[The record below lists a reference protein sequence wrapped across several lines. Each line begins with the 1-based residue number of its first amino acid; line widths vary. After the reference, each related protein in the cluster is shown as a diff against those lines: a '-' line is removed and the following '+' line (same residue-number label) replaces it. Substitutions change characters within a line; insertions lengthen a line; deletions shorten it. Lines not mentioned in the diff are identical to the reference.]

1 MVREARGRHDHARL
15 SAGKP
20 SATVGSCTSS
30 MGFGTMRTGFGTI
43 LPEVTN
49 ERRDHDE
56 PASEPADPRDPV
68 PPMSDVTAPEPDD
81 LVLAADFPA
90 VTRQQW
96 QRLVGKVLGVD
107 GDSPERGLATITGD
121 GIEIEPLYVADADRP
136 SPGLPGRPPFVRGRG
151 PAGHRSGW
159 DVRQRH
165 EHPDPA
171 VAREQIMEDLEGGVS
186 SLWLGLGD
194 GRIPVESLPDVLA
207 ETYLDLAPIVLDAG
221 ERFADAADVFLA
233 VAAGRGVPAG
243 ALAGCLGA
251 DPLGV
256 LARTGAGA
264 GVLSADPA
272 AAGLTAAAELAR
284 SCAADF
290 PGVRAIVVD
299 ALPYHE
305 AGGTDA
311 EELGCAVAAGL
322 EYLRAMRAVGLS
334 ADAAF
339 GQLEFRYAATADQFA
354 TIAKLRAARRVWARV
369 AQQCGVTSDAGG
381 QWQHAVSS
389 WTMLTRRDPWNN
401 ILRATLAC
409 FAAGVGG
416 ADAITV
422 APFDAAIGQPDRLA
436 RRVARNVH
444 ALLVEES
451 HVARVIDPA
460 GGSWYVEDLTEQ
472 LAAKAWAWFQEIER
486 SGGLRAALA
495 AGVIADRLAASREK
509 RRDALARRREA
520 VTGVSEFPLIGETLL
535 SRSAGPRPA
544 NGANGQG
551 GWGAGASHARGLP
564 RIRWSQW
571 HEELRDRADVHALA
585 TGSPPTLTLAP
596 LDTSRGSTAQTDRV
610 RALLAPA
617 GITTVTAG
625 PAVGPTSVIIVC
637 GGTDATADEV
647 RAAVDRARGQGAS
660 TVVVA
665 AGDPQ
670 APVPGA
676 AERIIDDMDVLAFC
690 GRMLDALGVGR

>member
-1 MVREARGRHDHARL
+1 M
-15 SAGKP
+15 
-20 SATVGSCTSS
+20 T
-30 MGFGTMRTGFGTI
+30 
-43 LPEVTN
+43 
-49 ERRDHDE
+49 
-56 PASEPADPRDPV
+56 
-68 PPMSDVTAPEPDD
+68 DVTAQGADD
-81 LVLAADFPA
+81 LVLAGEFPA

-96 QRLVGKVLGVD
+96 QRLVAKVLGVD
-107 GDSPERGLATITGD
+107 DDSPERELATVTGD
-121 GIEIEPLYVADADRP
+121 GIEIEPLYVGD
-136 SPGLPGRPPFVRGRG
+136 GGRPAAGYPGQSPFVRGRG
-151 PAGHRSGW
+151 PAGHRGGW

-165 EHPDPA
+165 EHPDPV
-171 VAREQIMEDLEGGVS
+171 VARKQIMEDLEGGVT

-194 GRIPVESLPDVLA
+194 DRIPVDALPDVLA

-221 ERFADAADVFLA
+221 GRFNEAAQVYFD
-233 VAAGRGVPAG
+233 VAAGRGVPPG
-243 ALAGCLGA
+243 ALAGSLGA

-256 LARTGAGA
+256 LARTGAEPG
-264 GVLSADPA
+264 LA
-272 AAGLTAAAELAR
+272 AAADLAR
-284 SCAADF
+284 RCATDF
-290 PGVRAIVVD
+290 PGIRAIVVD

-311 EELGCAVAAGL
+311 EELGCSLAAGL
-322 EYLRAMRAVGLS
+322 EYLRAMRAAGLS

-339 GQLEFRYAATADQFA
+339 GQLEFRFAATADQFA
-354 TIAKLRAARRVWARV
+354 TTAKLRAARRVWARV
-369 AQQCGVTSDAGG
+369 AQQCGVTSDVGG

-389 WTMLTRRDPWNN
+389 WSMLTRRDPWNN

-472 LAAKAWAWFQEIER
+472 LAVKAWAWFQEIER

-495 AGVIADRLAASREK
+495 AGLVADRLADSRGE

-535 SRSAGPRPA
+535 SRPAAARPA
-544 NGANGQG
+544 DSPA
-551 GWGAGASHARGLP
+551 GLP

-585 TGSPPTLTLAP
+585 TGSPPTLTLVP
-596 LDTSRGSTAQTDRV
+596 LDASRASAARAGQVT
-610 RALLAPA
+610 ALLAPA
-617 GITTVTAG
+617 GITAVSVSAADDG
-625 PAVGPTSVIIVC
+625 PSVVVVC
-637 GGTDATADEV
+637 GSADASADEV
-647 RAAVDRARGQGAS
+647 RAAVDRARSQGAS

-690 GRMLDALGVGR
+690 GRMLDALGVRR

>member
-1 MVREARGRHDHARL
+1 M
-15 SAGKP
+15 
-20 SATVGSCTSS
+20 T
-30 MGFGTMRTGFGTI
+30 
-43 LPEVTN
+43 
-49 ERRDHDE
+49 
-56 PASEPADPRDPV
+56 
-68 PPMSDVTAPEPDD
+68 DVTPQGADD
-81 LVLAADFPA
+81 LVLAGEFPA

-96 QRLVGKVLGVD
+96 QRLVAKVLGVD
-107 GDSPERGLATITGD
+107 GDSPERELATVTGD
-121 GIEIEPLYVADADRP
+121 GIEIEPLYVGD
-136 SPGLPGRPPFVRGRG
+136 GGRPGAGYPGQSPFVRGRG
-151 PAGHRSGW
+151 PAGHRGGW

-165 EHPDPA
+165 EHPDPV
-171 VAREQIMEDLEGGVS
+171 VAREQIMEDLEGGVI

-194 GRIPVESLPDVLA
+194 GRIPVDALPDVLA

-221 ERFADAADVFLA
+221 ERFDEAAQVYFD
-233 VAAGRGVPAG
+233 VAAGRGVPPG
-243 ALAGCLGA
+243 ALAGSLGA

-256 LARTGAGA
+256 LARTGIEPG
-264 GVLSADPA
+264 LA
-272 AAGLTAAAELAR
+272 AAADLAR
-284 SCAADF
+284 RCSADF
-290 PGVRAIVVD
+290 PGIRAIVVD

-311 EELGCAVAAGL
+311 EELGCSLAAGL
-322 EYLRAMRAVGLS
+322 EYLRAMRAAGLS

-369 AQQCGVTSDAGG
+369 AQQCGVTSDAAG

-389 WTMLTRRDPWNN
+389 WSMLTRRDPWNN

-409 FAAGVGG
+409 FSAGVGG
-416 ADAITV
+416 ADAVTV

-472 LAAKAWAWFQEIER
+472 LAVKAWAWFQEIER

-495 AGVIADRLAASREK
+495 AGIVSGRLAASRDE

-520 VTGVSEFPLIGETLL
+520 ITGVSEFPLIGETLL
-535 SRSAGPRPA
+535 SRPEGARPA
-544 NGANGQG
+544 DG
-551 GWGAGASHARGLP
+551 GGGLP

-585 TGSPPTLTLAP
+585 TGTPPTLTLAP
-596 LDTSRGSTAQTDRV
+596 LDATRASAARAGQVT
-610 RALLAPA
+610 ALLAPA
-617 GITTVTAG
+617 GIATVTVSSADDGATLG
-625 PAVGPTSVIIVC
+625 PSPVVIVC
-637 GGTDATADEV
+637 GSPDASPDEV
-647 RAAVDRARGQGAS
+647 RAAVDRAGTQGAS
-660 TVVVA
+660 RVVVA

-690 GRMLDALGVGR
+690 GRMLDVLGVRR

>member
-1 MVREARGRHDHARL
+1 M
-15 SAGKP
+15 
-20 SATVGSCTSS
+20 T
-30 MGFGTMRTGFGTI
+30 
-43 LPEVTN
+43 
-49 ERRDHDE
+49 
-56 PASEPADPRDPV
+56 
-68 PPMSDVTAPEPDD
+68 DVTAPESDD
-81 LVLAADFPA
+81 LVLAAEFPA

-96 QRLVGKVLGVD
+96 QRLVAKVLGSES
-107 GDSPERGLATITGD
+107 DSPERELATITAD
-121 GIEIEPLYVADADRP
+121 GIEIAPLYVDDASRP
-136 SPGLPGRPPFVRGRG
+136 SPGYPGQAPFVRGRG
-151 PAGHRSGW
+151 SAGNRSGW

-171 VAREQIMEDLEGGVS
+171 VARVQIMEDLEGGVS

-221 ERFADAADVFLA
+221 ERFAEAADLYLD

-256 LARTGAGA
+256 LARAGA
-264 GVLSADPA
+264 ADDHADLAIA
-272 AAGLTAAAELAR
+272 ADLAR
-284 SCAADF
+284 RCAADY

-299 ALPYHE
+299 ALPFHE
-305 AGGTDA
+305 AGGSDA
-311 EELGCAVAAGL
+311 EELGCALAAGL
-322 EYLRAMRAVGLS
+322 EYLRALRTAGLS

-369 AQQCGVTSDAGG
+369 ARQCGVTSDAAG
-381 QWQHAVSS
+381 QRQHAVSS
-389 WTMLTRRDPWNN
+389 WSMLTRRDPWNN

-409 FAAGVGG
+409 FSAGVGG

-422 APFDAAIGQPDRLA
+422 APFDAAIGQPDKLA

-472 LAAKAWAWFQEIER
+472 LAVKSWAWFQEIER

-495 AGVIADRLAASREK
+495 DGIVSDRLAASRER

-520 VTGVSEFPLIGETLL
+520 VTGVSEFPLVGETLL
-535 SRSAGPRPA
+535 SRPA
-544 NGANGQG
+544 AARSVG
-551 GWGAGASHARGLP
+551 GASGLP

-571 HEELRDRADVHALA
+571 HEQLRDRADVYALA

-596 LDTSRGSTAQTDRV
+596 LDASRASAGRAERV
-610 RALLAPA
+610 AALLAPA
-617 GITTVTAG
+617 GITAI
-625 PAVGPTSVIIVC
+625 AVGAAPGDGVSGEGANPGASVVIVC
-637 GGTDATADEV
+637 GSADADADEV
-647 RAAVDRARGQGAS
+647 GAAVDRARARGAS

-690 GRMLDALGVGR
+690 GRMLDALGVQP

>member
-1 MVREARGRHDHARL
+1 M
-15 SAGKP
+15 
-20 SATVGSCTSS
+20 
-30 MGFGTMRTGFGTI
+30 
-43 LPEVTN
+43 
-49 ERRDHDE
+49 
-56 PASEPADPRDPV
+56 
-68 PPMSDVTAPEPDD
+68 
-81 LVLAADFPA
+81 
-90 VTRQQW
+90 
-96 QRLVGKVLGVD
+96 
-107 GDSPERGLATITGD
+107 
-121 GIEIEPLYVADADRP
+121 
-136 SPGLPGRPPFVRGRG
+136 RGRG
-151 PAGHRSGW
+151 AAGHRGGW

-194 GRIPVESLPDVLA
+194 GRIPVDALPDVLA

-221 ERFADAADVFLA
+221 ERFAEAAEVYLD
-233 VAAGRGVPAG
+233 VAAGRGVPPG

-256 LARTGAGA
+256 LARTGAETGA
-264 GVLSADPA
+264 DRRRRLA
-272 AAGLTAAAELAR
+272 AAADLAR
-284 SCAADF
+284 RCAADF

-311 EELGCAVAAGL
+311 EELGCSLAAGL
-322 EYLRAMRAVGLS
+322 EYLRAMRAAGLS

-389 WTMLTRRDPWNN
+389 WSMLTRRDPWNN

-472 LAAKAWAWFQEIER
+472 LAVKAWAWFQEIER

-495 AGVIADRLAASREK
+495 AGLIADRLAASREQ

-520 VTGVSEFPLIGETLL
+520 VTGVSEFPLDRRDPAQQARRRRPGR
-535 SRSAGPRPA
+535 SGRPGYPASAGRSGTRSSATAPTSTPWQPGRRRRSRWRRLTPRGPAQPRP
-544 NGANGQG
+544 G
-551 GWGAGASHARGLP
+551 
-564 RIRWSQW
+564 
-571 HEELRDRADVHALA
+571 
-585 TGSPPTLTLAP
+585 GSPPCSRRPASPPSPSVPPPTALRPLRRCRPRRRLATP
-596 LDTSRGSTAQTDRV
+596 
-610 RALLAPA
+610 PA
-617 GITTVTAG
+617 TRG
-625 PAVGPTSVIIVC
+625 PASVVVVC
-637 GGTDATADEV
+637 GSPDASPDEV
-647 RAAVDRARGQGAS
+647 RAAVDRARSQGAS

-690 GRMLDALGVGR
+690 GRMLDALGVQR

>member
-1 MVREARGRHDHARL
+1 M
-15 SAGKP
+15 
-20 SATVGSCTSS
+20 T
-30 MGFGTMRTGFGTI
+30 
-43 LPEVTN
+43 
-49 ERRDHDE
+49 
-56 PASEPADPRDPV
+56 
-68 PPMSDVTAPEPDD
+68 DVTAPESDD
-81 LVLAADFPA
+81 LALAAEFPA

-96 QRLVGKVLGVD
+96 QRLVAKVLGIHA
-107 GDSPERGLATITGD
+107 DSPEAESPERELATITGD
-121 GIEIEPLYVADADRP
+121 GIEIAPLYVADASRP
-136 SPGLPGRPPFVRGRG
+136 SPGYPGRPPFVRGRG

-171 VAREQIMEDLEGGVS
+171 MAREQIMEDLEGGVS

-221 ERFADAADVFLA
+221 ERFAEAADVFLA
-233 VAAGRGVPAG
+233 IAAGRGVPAG

-256 LARTGAGA
+256 LARTGAGVDAGA
-264 GVLSADPA
+264 GVSDAGAGVSSADLA
-272 AAGLTAAAELAR
+272 AAGLTAAADLAR
-284 SCAADF
+284 RCAADF

-311 EELGCAVAAGL
+311 EELGCALAAGL

-354 TIAKLRAARRVWARV
+354 TIAKLRAARGVWARV
-369 AQQCGVTSDAGG
+369 GQQCGVASDAAG

-389 WTMLTRRDPWNN
+389 WSMLTRRDPWNN

-409 FAAGVGG
+409 FSAGVGG

-436 RRVARNVH
+436 RRIARNVH
-444 ALLVEES
+444 ALLVDES

-472 LAAKAWAWFQEIER
+472 LAVKAWAWFQEIER

-495 AGVIADRLAASREK
+495 AGRPAAIAGGTRWPDGGRPSPESPSSPSS
-509 RRDALARRREA
+509 AR
-520 VTGVSEFPLIGETLL
+520 PC
-535 SRSAGPRPA
+535 SAGPPPPGRPTVRVA
-544 NGANGQG
+544 CLAS
-551 GWGAGASHARGLP
+551 AGRS
-564 RIRWSQW
+564 
-571 HEELRDRADVHALA
+571 
-585 TGSPPTLTLAP
+585 
-596 LDTSRGSTAQTDRV
+596 
-610 RALLAPA
+610 
-617 GITTVTAG
+617 
-625 PAVGPTSVIIVC
+625 
-637 GGTDATADEV
+637 GTRSSATA
-647 RAAVDRARGQGAS
+647 RTS
-660 TVVVA
+660 TRW
-665 AGDPQ
+665 Q
-670 APVPGA
+670 PG
-676 AERIIDDMDVLAFC
+676 RRPC
-690 GRMLDALGVGR
+690 

>member
-1 MVREARGRHDHARL
+1 M
-15 SAGKP
+15 
-20 SATVGSCTSS
+20 T
-30 MGFGTMRTGFGTI
+30 
-43 LPEVTN
+43 
-49 ERRDHDE
+49 
-56 PASEPADPRDPV
+56 
-68 PPMSDVTAPEPDD
+68 DVTAPDSDD
-81 LVLAADFPA
+81 LVLAAEFPA
-90 VTRQQW
+90 ATRQQW
-96 QRLVGKVLGVD
+96 QRLVAKVIGVD
-107 GDSPERGLATITGD
+107 GDGDAPERRLATVTGD
-121 GIEIEPLYVADADRP
+121 GIEIEPLYIADAARP
-136 SPGLPGRPPFVRGRG
+136 APGFPGQSPFVRGRG
-151 PAGHRSGW
+151 PAGNRGGW

-165 EHPDPA
+165 QHPDPA

-194 GRIPVESLPDVLA
+194 GRIPVDALPDVLA
-207 ETYLDLAPIVLDAG
+207 ETYLDLAPVVLDAG
-221 ERFADAADVFLA
+221 AQFARAAEAFLD
-233 VAAGRGVPAG
+233 VAAARGVPPG

-256 LARTGAGA
+256 LARTG
-264 GVLSADPA
+264 VDPDLA
-272 AAGLTAAAELAR
+272 AAADLAR
-284 SCAADF
+284 RCAADY

-311 EELGCAVAAGL
+311 EELGCALAAGL
-322 EYLRAMRAVGLS
+322 EYLRAMQAAGLS
-334 ADAAF
+334 AEAAF
-339 GQLEFRYAATADQFA
+339 GQLEFRFAATADQFA

-389 WTMLTRRDPWNN
+389 WSMLTRRDPWNN

-422 APFDAAIGQPDRLA
+422 APFDAAIGQPDKLA
-436 RRVARNVH
+436 RRIARNVH

-460 GGSWYVEDLTEQ
+460 GGSWYVEDLTGQ
-472 LAAKAWAWFQEIER
+472 LAAKAWAWFQELER

-495 AGVIADRLAASREK
+495 AGLVAGRLAASRER

-535 SRSAGPRPA
+535 SRPA
-544 NGANGQG
+544 A
-551 GWGAGASHARGLP
+551 ARSDRSPTGLP
-564 RIRWSQW
+564 RVRWSQW
-571 HEELRDRADVHALA
+571 HEELRDRADAHALA

-596 LDTSRGSTAQTDRV
+596 LDASRASVARAGQVA
-610 RALLAPA
+610 ALLAPA
-617 GITTVTAG
+617 GIITITTPSGVAAG
-625 PAVGPTSVIIVC
+625 PASVVVVC
-637 GGTDATADEV
+637 GSGDASADEV
-647 RAAVDRARGQGAS
+647 RTAVDRARQQGAS

-670 APVPGA
+670 GPAPGA
-676 AERIIDDMDVLAFC
+676 DERIIDDMDVLAFS
-690 GRMLDALGVGR
+690 GRMLDALGARR

>member
-1 MVREARGRHDHARL
+1 MTGV
-15 SAGKP
+15 
-20 SATVGSCTSS
+20 TVG
-30 MGFGTMRTGFGTI
+30 
-43 LPEVTN
+43 
-49 ERRDHDE
+49 
-56 PASEPADPRDPV
+56 
-68 PPMSDVTAPEPDD
+68 EPDD
-81 LVLAADFPA
+81 LVLAAEFPA
-90 VTRQQW
+90 ATRQQW
-96 QRLVGKVLGVD
+96 QRLVAKVLRVD
-107 GDSPERGLATITGD
+107 GDVDAPERQLATVTAD
-121 GIEIEPLYVADADRP
+121 GIEIEPLYVADGSRP
-136 SPGLPGRPPFVRGRG
+136 VPGYPGQSPFVRGRG
-151 PAGHRSGW
+151 PAGNRGGW

-165 EHPDPA
+165 EQPDPA
-171 VAREQIMEDLEGGVS
+171 TAREQIMEDLEGGVS
-186 SLWLGLGD
+186 SLWLSLGD
-194 GRIPVESLPDVLA
+194 RRIPVDALPDVLA

-221 ERFADAADVFLA
+221 ERFAEAAEVYLD
-233 VAAGRGVPAG
+233 VAARRGVPAG

-256 LARTGAGA
+256 LARTGIDPGTDADAG
-264 GVLSADPA
+264 LSAA
-272 AAGLTAAAELAR
+272 VELAR
-284 SCAADF
+284 RCADGF

-305 AGGTDA
+305 AGGSDA
-311 EELGCAVAAGL
+311 EELGCALAAGL
-322 EYLRAMRAVGLS
+322 EYLRAMRAAGLP

-369 AQQCGVTSDAGG
+369 AQQCGVTSEAGG

-389 WTMLTRRDPWNN
+389 WSMLTRRDPWNN

-486 SGGLRAALA
+486 TGGLRAALA
-495 AGVIADRLAASREK
+495 AGLIADRLAASRDE

-520 VTGVSEFPLIGETLL
+520 ITGVSEFPLIGETLL
-535 SRSAGPRPA
+535 SRPAAASSADAPA
-544 NGANGQG
+544 
-551 GWGAGASHARGLP
+551 GLP

-571 HEELRDRADVHALA
+571 HEELRDRADVHAAA
-585 TGSPPTLTLAP
+585 TGSPPTITLAP
-596 LDTSRGSTAQTDRV
+596 LDTSRATNAQVDRV
-610 RALLAPA
+610 RALLATA
-617 GITTVTAG
+617 GITTVMAVTAASAV
-625 PAVGPTSVIIVC
+625 AVGAVTAASAVAAPGAVAAADGLETDRVDAPAASPASVSASVTVVC
-637 GGTDATADEV
+637 GGPDATADEV
-647 RAAVDRARGQGAS
+647 RAALGTARTQGAS

-690 GRMLDALGVGR
+690 GRMLDALGVAR

>member
-1 MVREARGRHDHARL
+1 M
-15 SAGKP
+15 
-20 SATVGSCTSS
+20 
-30 MGFGTMRTGFGTI
+30 
-43 LPEVTN
+43 
-49 ERRDHDE
+49 
-56 PASEPADPRDPV
+56 ASRPV
-68 PPMSDVTAPEPDD
+68 P
-81 LVLAADFPA
+81 
-90 VTRQQW
+90 
-96 QRLVGKVLGVD
+96 G
-107 GDSPERGLATITGD
+107 
-121 GIEIEPLYVADADRP
+121 Y
-136 SPGLPGRPPFVRGRG
+136 PGQPPFVRGRG
-151 PAGHRSGW
+151 PAGNRGGW

-221 ERFADAADVFLA
+221 ERFAEAAEVYLD

-256 LARTGAGA
+256 LARTGIDAGA
-264 GVLSADPA
+264 RRQHKH
-272 AAGLTAAAELAR
+272 AGTPR
-284 SCAADF
+284 RR
-290 PGVRAIVVD
+290 PNRRRRAGPPLRGRLPRHPRDLVD

-305 AGGTDA
+305 AGGSDA
-311 EELGCAVAAGL
+311 EELGCALAAGL
-322 EYLRAMRAVGLS
+322 EYLRAMRAAGLP
-334 ADAAF
+334 AEAAF

-389 WTMLTRRDPWNN
+389 WSMLTRRDPWNN

-472 LAAKAWAWFQEIER
+472 LAVKAWTWFQEIER

-495 AGVIADRLAASREK
+495 AGLIADRLAASREQ
-509 RRDALARRREA
+509 RRDALARDGRRSPGSA
-520 VTGVSEFPLIGETLL
+520 S
-535 SRSAGPRPA
+535 SR
-544 NGANGQG
+544 
-551 GWGAGASHARGLP
+551 
-564 RIRWSQW
+564 
-571 HEELRDRADVHALA
+571 
-585 TGSPPTLTLAP
+585 
-596 LDTSRGSTAQTDRV
+596 
-610 RALLAPA
+610 
-617 GITTVTAG
+617 
-625 PAVGPTSVIIVC
+625 
-637 GGTDATADEV
+637 
-647 RAAVDRARGQGAS
+647 
-660 TVVVA
+660 
-665 AGDPQ
+665 
-670 APVPGA
+670 
-676 AERIIDDMDVLAFC
+676 
-690 GRMLDALGVGR
+690 